1 MQHTLGFKGEA
12 ISTKG
17 GEKHMGTGQK
27 TNAYLVKQAG
37 PALNKFKYEIA
48 NELNI
53 DLSKVQGGY
62 FGYMPTRETGAIGG
76 NMVRRMIEAAERS
89 LAEQT
94 VSQVKAGFQAGLSS
108 NNYQQ
113 QSQANPNLNNTNTNV
128 Q

>member
-1 MQHTLGFKGEA
+1 
-12 ISTKG
+12 
-17 GEKHMGTGQK
+17 MGTGQK
-27 TNAYLVKQAG
+27 SNSYLIKAAG

-76 NMVRRMIEAAERS
+76 NMVRRMIEAAERT

-94 VSQVKAGFQAGLSS
+94 VSQVKAGFQAGLNS
-108 NNYQQ
+108 NYQQ
-113 QSQANPNLNNTNTNV
+113 NQQNQATTTNNNSNL

>member
-1 MQHTLGFKGEA
+1 
-12 ISTKG
+12 
-17 GEKHMGTGQK
+17 MGTGQK
-27 TNAYLVKQAG
+27 SNSYLVKAAG

-76 NMVRRMIEAAERS
+76 NMVRRMIEAAERT

-94 VSQVKAGFQAGLSS
+94 VSQVKAGFQAGLNPS
-108 NNYQQ
+108 YQQ
-113 QSQANPNLNNTNTNV
+113 NQASTNNTISS
-128 Q
+128 